1 MGEIQN
7 GFQDL
12 QAYVSHNSTSP
23 NIHIWAGHLLFQI
36 GAYDDA
42 CKAYSNIS
50 NINKNP
56 QALLYRAM
64 CYLTLKDIVS
74 TVSNLKMILDLKY
87 ANDVYFDYEMLQ
99 ALRECSE

>member
-23 NIHIWAGHLLFQI
+23 DIHIWAGHLLFQI
-36 GAYDDA
+36 GAFDDA

-50 NINKNP
+50 NIAKNP
-56 QALLYRAM
+56 EALLYRAM

-87 ANDVYFDYEMLQ
+87 MNEVYFDYEMLES
-99 ALRECSE
+99 LR